1 MTVGATKIQ
10 LLQQRALDSL
20 APQPPVELKPA
31 PALTTLST
39 LEGPPPNSPF
49 T

>member
-10 LLQQRALDSL
+10 MLQQRALDSL

-31 PALTTLST
+31 PGLTALST
-39 LEGPPPNSPF
+39 LDGPPANSPF

>member
-1 MTVGATKIQ
+1 MTVGATKVQ

-20 APQPPVELKPA
+20 SPSPPVELKPA
-31 PALTTLST
+31 PGLASLGTLD
-39 LEGPPPNSPF
+39 GPPLNSPF